1 MNDFISYLTE
11 KVDERRML
19 NEATETELTKEVF
32 ELYSVLFENLSDAFY
47 DMSNKSNVDGNGKC
61 SEDLRKAE
69 VAIVAIK
76 KKLKTITNSKSKE
89 KFESST
95 NKSIGEI
102 ANSLKILKKKVD
114 QDLLPIFSVEPEPTF
129 SPDET
134 DVTGDETE
142 DEIIGGK

>member
-1 MNDFISYLTE
+1 MTDFVSYLNE
-11 KVDERRML
+11 KVDEKRML

-47 DMSNKSNVDGNGKC
+47 DMSNKSNVDGNGKV

-69 VAIVAIK
+69 VAIVNIK
-76 KKLKTITNSKSKE
+76 KKLRTITNSKSKE

-114 QDLLPIFSVEPEPTF
+114 QDLLPLFEVEPEPTF

-134 DVTGDETE
+134 EDTQ

>member
-1 MNDFISYLTE
+1 MNDFISYLNE
-11 KVDERRML
+11 KVDEKRML
-19 NEATETELTKEVF
+19 NEATEMELTKEVF

-47 DMSNKSNVDGNGKC
+47 TMSNKSNVDGNGKVVD
-61 SEDLRKAE
+61 DL
-69 VAIVAIK
+69 IVAYKTIDSIK

-89 KFESST
+89 KFEAST
-95 NKSIGEI
+95 NQACGLIG
-102 ANSLKILKKKVD
+102 NSLKILKKKVD

>member
-1 MNDFISYLTE
+1 MLDFTKYITE
-11 KVDERRML
+11 KIEENRLL

-47 DMSNKSNVDGNGKC
+47 DMSNKSNVDGNGKV

-69 VAIVAIK
+69 VALQAIK
-76 KKLKTITNSKSKE
+76 KKLKTITNSKSKD

-114 QDLLPIFSVEPEPTF
+114 SDLVPLFEIEPEPAFT
-129 SPDET
+129 P
-134 DVTGDETE
+134 GE
-142 DEIIGGK
+142 DEPVDDVVVGK

>member
-1 MNDFISYLTE
+1 MTDFVSYLNE
-11 KVDERRML
+11 KVDEYRML

-47 DMSNKSNVDGNGKC
+47 TMSNKSNVDGNGKVLD
-61 SEDLRKAE
+61 DL
-69 VAIVAIK
+69 IVAYKTIDSIK
-76 KKLKTITNSKSKE
+76 KKLKIITNSKSKY

-95 NKSIGEI
+95 NQACGLIG
-102 ANSLKILKKKVD
+102 NSLKILKKKVE
-114 QDLLPIFSVEPEPTF
+114 QDLLPIFEKEPEPTF

-134 DVTGDETE
+134 EESE

>member
-1 MNDFISYLTE
+1 MNDFVSYLTE

-19 NEATETELTKEVF
+19 NEATEMELTKEVF

-47 DMSNKSNVDGNGKC
+47 DMSNKSNVDGNGKV

-114 QDLLPIFSVEPEPTF
+114 QDLLPIFEIEPEPTF

-134 DVTGDETE
+134 EETQ

>member
-1 MNDFISYLTE
+1 MNDFVSYLNE
-11 KVDERRML
+11 KVDEKRML

-47 DMSNKSNVDGNGKC
+47 DMDNKSNVDGNGKV

-89 KFESST
+89 KFEST
-95 NKSIGEI
+95 TTKSIGEI

-114 QDLLPIFSVEPEPTF
+114 RDLLPLFEVEPEPTF

-134 DVTGDETE
+134 DETQ

>member
-1 MNDFISYLTE
+1 MNDFVSYLTE
-11 KVDERRML
+11 KVDEKRML

-47 DMSNKSNVDGNGKC
+47 DMSNKSNVDGNGKV
-61 SEDLRKAE
+61 SEDLRKGE
-69 VAIVAIK
+69 VAITTIK

-114 QDLLPIFSVEPEPTF
+114 QDLLPLFEVEPEPTF
-129 SPDET
+129 TPDDTEET
-134 DVTGDETE
+134 Q

>member
-1 MNDFISYLTE
+1 MNDFVSYLTE

-19 NEATETELTKEVF
+19 NEATEMELTKEVF

-47 DMSNKSNVDGNGKC
+47 DMSNKSNVDGNGKV

-114 QDLLPIFSVEPEPTF
+114 QDLLPIFEIEPEPTF

-134 DVTGDETE
+134 DETQ

>member
-1 MNDFISYLTE
+1 MNDFVSYLNE
-11 KVDERRML
+11 KVDEKRML

-47 DMSNKSNVDGNGKC
+47 DMSNKSNVDGNGKV

-69 VAIVAIK
+69 VAIVNIK
-76 KKLKTITNSKSKE
+76 KKLRTITNSKSKE

-114 QDLLPIFSVEPEPTF
+114 QDLLPLFEVEPEPTF

-134 DVTGDETE
+134 EDTQ

>member
-1 MNDFISYLTE
+1 MTDFVSYLTE

-47 DMSNKSNVDGNGKC
+47 DMSNKSNVDGNGKV

-76 KKLKTITNSKSKE
+76 KKLKTITNSKSKD

-114 QDLLPIFSVEPEPTF
+114 QDLLPIFEVEPEPTF

>member
-1 MNDFISYLTE
+1 MNDFVSYLSE
-11 KVDERRML
+11 KVDEKRML
-19 NEATETELTKEVF
+19 NEATEMELTKEVF

-47 DMSNKSNVDGNGKC
+47 DMSNKSNVDGNGKV

-114 QDLLPIFSVEPEPTF
+114 QDLLPIFEIEPEPTF

-134 DVTGDETE
+134 DETQ